1 MTFDDFSKLTDT
13 KHARVIKS
21 IIGISRL
28 KFDILAN
35 AFAETHSAIQHER
48 CTSKKIKRVQSG
60 GSKGNLDSP
69 EKKLFFTL
77 FYLKTYPTFDVL
89 GFHFGFSSGHAH
101 NHLKNL
107 LPVLLQSLLSLGVL
121 PVRTVGCPEEF
132 TQLIEKYED
141 IAIDGLECACVR
153 PLDKELQ
160 KARYSG
166 KKKRHTLKALA
177 VTSLQR
183 KIICLFFFVSG
194 SIHDYTLMK
203 TIFDPKFGWFNKIR
217 VWLDLGF
224 LGAEN
229 DYGNKSNIKLP
240 HKKSRKSKANPE
252 PKFTKSQ
259 EEHNLKHARTR
270 VIVEHAIGGMK
281 SFYCLTHRI
290 RNHLD
295 QIIEYLFWIPAG
307 LWNLK
312 IS

>member
-166 KKKRHTLKALA
+166 KKKAPHIEGPRRHIIAAENYLSIFLRF
-177 VTSLQR
+177 R
-183 KIICLFFFVSG
+183 KYSRLHSYENDFRS
-194 SIHDYTLMK
+194 
-203 TIFDPKFGWFNKIR
+203 KIR
-217 VWLDLGF
+217 LV
-224 LGAEN
+224 
-229 DYGNKSNIKLP
+229 
-240 HKKSRKSKANPE
+240 
-252 PKFTKSQ
+252 Q
-259 EEHNLKHARTR
+259 
-270 VIVEHAIGGMK
+270 
-281 SFYCLTHRI
+281 
-290 RNHLD
+290 
-295 QIIEYLFWIPAG
+295 
-307 LWNLK
+307 
-312 IS
+312 